1 MMMKLCLSLL
11 LLGVRCSIALPHH
24 YNTNIKRS
32 YIEACYIA
40 GLQSTQYQLVDSA
53 YALLATYSRK
63 VTALTMQ
70 EKTFLGVLL
79 HILILSNE
87 WMDKCIDTIDR

>member
-1 MMMKLCLSLL
+1 MMMMMMKLCLSLL

-53 YALLATYSRK
+53 DALLATYSRK
-63 VTALTMQ
+63 VTALTIP
-70 EKTFLGVLL
+70 EKTFLEVLL
-79 HILILSNE
+79 NILI
-87 WMDKCIDTIDR
+87 D

>member
-1 MMMKLCLSLL
+1 
-11 LLGVRCSIALPHH
+11 LPHH

-53 YALLATYSRK
+53 DALLATYSRK
-63 VTALTMQ
+63 VTALTIQ
-70 EKTFLGVLL
+70 EKTFLEVLL
-79 HILILSNE
+79 VG
-87 WMDKCIDTIDR
+87 

>member
-1 MMMKLCLSLL
+1 MMMKLCLSYLL
-11 LLGVRCSIALPHH
+11 FLGVRCSIALPHH

-53 YALLATYSRK
+53 DGLLATYSRK
-63 VTALTMQ
+63 VTALTIQ
-70 EKTFLGVLL
+70 EKKFLEVLL
-79 HILILSNE
+79 NILT
-87 WMDKCIDTIDR
+87 D

>member
-1 MMMKLCLSLL
+1 MMMMMMKLCLLIF
-11 LLGVRCSIALPHH
+11 LLGVRCFNALPYH

-53 YALLATYSRK
+53 DALLATYSRK
-63 VTALTMQ
+63 VTALTIQ
-70 EKTFLGVLL
+70 EKTFLEVLL
-79 HILILSNE
+79 NILI
-87 WMDKCIDTIDR
+87 D